1 MVDDLPLDCEV
12 ERVADDQVRFV
23 HHLGGLGWPCLPP
36 CMSSCS

>member
-23 HHLGGLGWPCLPP
+23 HRLAD
-36 CMSSCS
+36 